1 MRKRIP
7 EAQRQEN
14 FGLIGERTI
23 RPRGNGTPILKAT
36 RRLGYPPT
44 GTILGTLGFWL
55 CAARHGLAG
64 PGEARARQERGKEL
78 GLASQPANTQNTRNT
93 VTNNNTKNMYQ
104 KNYAVTLTGATDLLM
119 HRDNIDFGAKT
130 RAWQK
135 DPANKKMSVA
145 GDDRSPAWSWLSC
158 LYTSGGQVVIDSDN
172 IMSMLRDGGKKC
184 SAPTGR
190 GSMKAQTQSGIIC
203 NEIGWPITLAD
214 GRNIDSNKLLA
225 MVKESEFEE
234 HEKAAQEA
242 GFVLFVKRARV
253 GTSKH
258 VRVRP
263 RFSNWSA
270 SGTLTVVD
278 PSITQEMLQHIL
290 TFAGC
295 FCGVGDWRPSSP
307 TPGQFGRFTATITKL
322 P

>member
-1 MRKRIP
+1 MARRGP
-7 EAQRQEN
+7 ARRGMALHEQ
-14 FGLIGERTI
+14 GL
-23 RPRGNGTPILKAT
+23 
-36 RRLGYPPT
+36 
-44 GTILGTLGFWL
+44 
-55 CAARHGLAG
+55 
-64 PGEARARQERGKEL
+64 EL
-78 GLASQPANTQNTRNT
+78 GLASQPANTKHTRNT
-93 VTNNNTKNMYQ
+93 VITQHNTRHMYQ

-158 LYTSGGQVVIDSDN
+158 LYTAGGQVVIDSDN

>member
-1 MRKRIP
+1 MAWRG
-7 EAQRQEN
+7 EAGHGAAGQ
-14 FGLIGERTI
+14 
-23 RPRGNGTPILKAT
+23 
-36 RRLGYPPT
+36 
-44 GTILGTLGFWL
+44 GFWQGQ
-55 CAARHGLAG
+55 AWPGTARHSQ
-64 PGEARARQERGKEL
+64 ARNL
-78 GLASQPANTQNTRNT
+78 GWRHNQQTQNTHGTRNT
-93 VTNNNTKNMYQ
+93 TQHNTRHMYQ

-158 LYTSGGQVVIDSDN
+158 LYTAGGQVVIDSDN

>member
-1 MRKRIP
+1 
-7 EAQRQEN
+7 
-14 FGLIGERTI
+14 
-23 RPRGNGTPILKAT
+23 
-36 RRLGYPPT
+36 
-44 GTILGTLGFWL
+44 
-55 CAARHGLAG
+55 
-64 PGEARARQERGKEL
+64 
-78 GLASQPANTQNTRNT
+78 
-93 VTNNNTKNMYQ
+93 MYQ

-158 LYTSGGQVVIDSDN
+158 LYTAGGQVVIDSDN

-214 GRNIDSNKLLA
+214 GRNIDSNALLA

-278 PSITQEMLQHIL
+278 PSITLEMLQHIL

-307 TPGQFGRFTATITKL
+307 MPGQFGRFTATITKL

>member
-1 MRKRIP
+1 LAVPGKARP
-7 EAQRQEN
+7 GEAW
-14 FGLIGERTI
+14 
-23 RPRGNGTPILKAT
+23 RG
-36 RRLGYPPT
+36 
-44 GTILGTLGFWL
+44 
-55 CAARHGLAG
+55 AARQGKDSGAAVQGRAGRGWAWLGLAG
-64 PGEARARQERGKEL
+64 QGKEL
-78 GLASQPANTQNTRNT
+78 GLASQPANTQTHGTRKQH
-93 VTNNNTKNMYQ
+93 NNTKNMYQ

-214 GRNIDSNKLLA
+214 GRNIDSNALLA
-225 MVKESEFEE
+225 LVKESEFEE

>member
-1 MRKRIP
+1 
-7 EAQRQEN
+7 
-14 FGLIGERTI
+14 
-23 RPRGNGTPILKAT
+23 
-36 RRLGYPPT
+36 
-44 GTILGTLGFWL
+44 
-55 CAARHGLAG
+55 
-64 PGEARARQERGKEL
+64 
-78 GLASQPANTQNTRNT
+78 
-93 VTNNNTKNMYQ
+93 MYQ

-158 LYTSGGQVVIDSDN
+158 LYTAGGQVVIDSDN